1 MAPPQLPPRF
11 QRSPRVPRPAA
22 PPQAEQ
28 PQDARTAK
36 APQDSETTEAP
47 QDPGPA
53 EPPHSPGT
61 TEPPHGLRNKEHPQP
76 PGPTP
81 APTAQAGTRKR
92 ASQSEAEAELLDRY
106 TALVRLAYLTLP
118 PRLTRHR
125 RVLRAHAAAQRA
137 LPGKTGLRL
146 PRQRGER
153 TAAGPE
159 ASGGAGT
166 ADGPSVATADGP
178 NAGLGD
184 GPIAGKPGGPNT
196 EPNAEPSAGQD
207 AGLGDGVR
215 ARVLRSVLR
224 LERRPRGWPKAVPP
238 PRALLPGLPVVWG
251 LRVFPRAGGAEEIA
265 LAQALS
271 RVPAPVRAAFVL
283 RRVDGLPEDRVE
295 RLLGAAGVDAPAAA
309 VRGARRLDDSVSPTA
324 EALLRSREFDAC
336 SVQTRPTD
344 LVRRRRRKRLAQ
356 TLLASAA
363 VAAVLLLVADPREDS
378 DSTPSSGAALPYG
391 SLAPGS
397 GALDPDRLV
406 RVPSGAWADTSRVDF
421 TAWPA
426 RGARAD
432 DRELLTRALTA
443 WTAPP
448 RGLRAR
454 SVAGTPTE
462 PPTRAPQLLYAG
474 DVPGTGAAQPAA
486 SGTPGKKAVEE
497 EGEEPA
503 DTAVVLFSDG
513 ERLARY
519 REPREGTPDLEISRT
534 DNADVTTAAA
544 VVLTRADGAA
554 RYLTAPWIAEAG
566 TRDLLRPETP
576 GRPLGLGPDGVTGW
590 VRGPG
595 AGGAGC
601 PDWPVLQLRSS
612 PRIVEKHAF
621 LLTDLGGL
629 SAAHLTYTPPPGHG
643 PARRPREATGS
654 AALLSWA
661 HSACRLATLRD
672 SGVRAVNTW
681 DFAEQKL
688 PEDAGPAVW
697 TCTRASTWRGPGSLL
712 VQFRTA
718 EGPASRPARLVART
732 RDTAACS
739 RFGQHIVAGT
749 PWRAPSGQEFYLA
762 AGSREV
768 TRLTVTGGAQA
779 EVRGRTLAV
788 RTGRTG
794 ETSGDGTS
802 APTRRGAEESAPPR
816 VTGRLA
822 DGEVLRQVR

>member
-11 QRSPRVPRPAA
+11 QRSPRVPRPTT
-22 PPQAEQ
+22 PPQTEQAQTEQAQTEQ
-28 PQDARTAK
+28 PQDSR
-36 APQDSETTEAP
+36 STEAP
-47 QDPGPA
+47 RDSGTA
-53 EPPHSPGT
+53 EPPQSPGT
-61 TEPPHGLRNKEHPQP
+61 TEPPPGLRDKEHPRP
-76 PGPTP
+76 PGPAP
-81 APTAQAGTRKR
+81 APAPAAQAGTRKR
-92 ASQSEAEAELLDRY
+92 ASQGEAEAELLDRY

-125 RVLRAHAAAQRA
+125 RVLRAHGAAQRA
-137 LPGKTGLRL
+137 LPGTTGLRL

-153 TAAGPE
+153 TAGSPE
-159 ASGGAGT
+159 ASGVGTGTPDAPSAGT
-166 ADGPSVATADGP
+166 AGGPSGGTAHGP
-178 NAGLGD
+178 
-184 GPIAGKPGGPNT
+184 
-196 EPNAEPSAGQD
+196 S

-295 RLLGAAGVDAPAAA
+295 RLLGAAGVAEPAAA

-356 TLLASAA
+356 ALLAPAA
-363 VAAVLLLVADPREDS
+363 VGAVLLLAADPREDS
-378 DSTPSSGAALPYG
+378 APSSGAALPYG

-421 TAWPA
+421 TAWPV

-474 DVPGTGAAQPAA
+474 DVPGTGAAHPAA
-486 SGTPGKKAVEE
+486 SGTPRKKAVD
-497 EGEEPA
+497 GGGGEPA

-681 DFAEQKL
+681 DFAEQEL

-718 EGPASRPARLVART
+718 QGPVSRPGRVVART

-768 TRLTVTGGAQA
+768 TRLTATGGAQA

-794 ETSGDGTS
+794 EASGDGTS
-802 APTRRGAEESAPPR
+802 APTRRGADETAPTR